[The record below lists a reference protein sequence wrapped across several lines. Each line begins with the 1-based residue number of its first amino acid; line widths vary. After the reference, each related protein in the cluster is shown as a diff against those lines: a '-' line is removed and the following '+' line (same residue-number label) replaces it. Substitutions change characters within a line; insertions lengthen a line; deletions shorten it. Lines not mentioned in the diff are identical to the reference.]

1 MKRDSPTLYS
11 TSAARRRTSILTA
24 LFAALGL
31 GSASAQTISVKN
43 VAPGA
48 GLEATLG
55 QATASGKADATG
67 VASVTLNA
75 LEGGPTAPEIVV
87 VVHVDACGTDWR
99 VVLVE
104 RTSDAPP
111 PVPGCTRRDVP
122 GAFVLR
128 RITSLGIDVS
138 GTSPSL
144 LIRQGPLP
152 AGWVM
157 GETTTERSGFE
168 PPNGLIVFGG
178 GGLAHFK
185 DPVRLFCGNTAACSG
200 KLTRPGFEG
209 GVVFWFNPYIG
220 AVATYKKGAEV
231 KATGSGT
238 NFRFDSGLDAEVL
251 TIGGAVGGPVGRARL
266 YGQAGLDYHRAQVST
281 TQTNDSRTVT
291 VDGQPV
297 VLAGGTQT
305 FEFQTTGWGWQF
317 GGGAEIWV
325 TTPIAIYADVTWAA
339 LKGDDRNGGEPVIN
353 DRVTTLMAGIRFRL
367 GRMGR

>member
-1 MKRDSPTLYS
+1 L
-11 TSAARRRTSILTA
+11 TSSARRRRTSLLTA
-24 LFAALGL
+24 FFAAVGL
-31 GSASAQTISVKN
+31 GSASAQTIAVKN

-55 QATASGKADATG
+55 QAKGSGKADATG

-75 LEGGPTAPEIVV
+75 LEGGTAAAEIVV
-87 VVHVDACGTDWR
+87 VVHVDACGTNWR

-111 PVPGCTRRDVP
+111 PEAGCTRRDVQ

-128 RITSLGIDVS
+128 GITSLGIDVS
-138 GTSPSL
+138 GASPTL

-152 AGWVM
+152 ASWVA
-157 GETTTERSGFE
+157 GETATERSGFE

-178 GGLAHFK
+178 GGLARFK
-185 DPVRLFCGNTAACSG
+185 DAVGLFCGNTPACTG
-200 KLTRPGFEG
+200 KLSRPGFEG

-220 AVATYKKGAEV
+220 AVATYKKGTEV
-231 KATGSGT
+231 KVNGSGT
-238 NFRFDSGLDAEVL
+238 NYRFDSGLDAEVL
-251 TIGGAVGGPVGRARL
+251 SIAGAVGGPIGRVRL
-266 YGQAGLDYHRAQVST
+266 YGQVGVDYHRAQFST
-281 TQTNDSRTVT
+281 TQTNDPRTVT
-291 VDGQPV
+291 VDGLPV

-305 FEFQTTGWGWQF
+305 LEFQTTGWGWLF

-325 TTPIAIYADVTWAA
+325 TTPIAIYADVSWAA

-353 DRVTTLMAGIRFRL
+353 DRVTTIMAGIRFRL
-367 GRMGR
+367 GRLGR